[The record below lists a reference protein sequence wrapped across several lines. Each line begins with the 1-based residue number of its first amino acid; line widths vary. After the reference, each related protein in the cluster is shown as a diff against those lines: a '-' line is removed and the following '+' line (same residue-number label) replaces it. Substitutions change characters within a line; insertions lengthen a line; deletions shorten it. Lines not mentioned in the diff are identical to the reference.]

1 MPRPRAR
8 PEYTCGDQWIAEE
21 PGRPGWYRFWLDQ
34 GTGRTRRASL
44 RTKDLEVAKARLLDI
59 VAGNLPKTKS
69 SHLAPVL
76 EAYFLERTDHLRSK
90 GPARQAGRLLLKC
103 WGAMVTVD
111 AITDLLQKEF
121 VRWSLE
127 KGHAISYIA
136 RNLGVLAASLSHA
149 KIGIE
154 VTCNENAILAKW
166 PQFNPKAARE
176 IHEPTDAELARL
188 LAAKLPTNLRRWIL
202 NSMATGGRPE
212 AVIQMSPSSRIRD
225 LGLINLN
232 PHGRRQNKKFRAT
245 VRELPVQTV
254 WLDQWEGEAA
264 AAKEKGIEVPNQYCT
279 YASVD
284 SLDTVLRRVRL
295 WENVNVPNLS
305 AYSIRHRV
313 ASVLRATKQP
323 RVPGEQISFQ
333 LGHMRLGGRGEART
347 TRSYGEYEP
356 EFLAEAAAALAAWI
370 GRVME
375 LAEEYSHANSH
386 RSELAKEKST

>member
-1 MPRPRAR
+1 M
-8 PEYTCGDQWIAEE
+8 
-21 PGRPGWYRFWLDQ
+21 
-34 GTGRTRRASL
+34 
-44 RTKDLEVAKARLLDI
+44 LDI

-69 SHLAPVL
+69 SHLAPIL
-76 EAYFLERTDHLRSK
+76 ETYYLERTDHLRSK

-103 WGAMVTVD
+103 WGSMTTVE
-111 AITDLLQKEF
+111 AITDALQKEF

-127 KGHAISYIA
+127 KGHAISYVA
-136 RNLGVLAASLSHA
+136 RNLGVLSAALSHA
-149 KIGIE
+149 RLSVVVIY
-154 VTCNENAILAKW
+154 NENAILDKW

-176 IHEPTDAELARL
+176 IYEPTDEELARF
-188 LAAKLPTNLRRWIL
+188 LAAKLPANLRRWAL

-212 AVIQMSPSSRIRD
+212 AVIQLIPSSRIRD

-245 VRELPVQTV
+245 VRELPMQTI
-254 WLDQWEGEAA
+254 WLDQWEAEAA

-295 WENVNVPNLS
+295 WENVNIPNMS

-313 ASVLRATKQP
+313 ASVLRASKQP
-323 RVPGEQISFQ
+323 HVPGEQISFQ
-333 LGHMRLGGRGEART
+333 LGHKRLGGRGEART
-347 TRSYGEYEP
+347 SRTYGEYEP

-370 GRVME
+370 GRVTR

-386 RSELAKEKST
+386 KTELPRKKSA